1 VLYIEKLH
9 LKPTTLLLLVALV
22 VVPVAPSF
30 NVVGGGGAAT
40 HGCYEPWLRL
50 KPNNGKVIKTWSLLL
65 ILGFETAKF

>member
-1 VLYIEKLH
+1 
-9 LKPTTLLLLVALV
+9 